1 MVGLAGCTSTMS
13 QYSPD
18 QVINNALEE
27 TTSLESYYAE
37 VEWKTT
43 EKGKDTEQIFMK
55 EWHSDDGKIR
65 VETKNKEGSEQT
77 IVVNDGHALMTYQVE
92 ENQAWIIHH
101 PELIELNQLSQKDQA
116 SLFLEIVRDTH
127 EVSVEG
133 EEKIIGR
140 ATYHLVAEAKADSS
154 LFGDMELWVDKENWR
169 VLKMILHT
177 GDTKDEILYTKI
189 DFSEKISSHI
199 FTLDLP
205 EDVDLQNVEDI
216 SQTIELTL
224 DEVAEQFTQ
233 PIFYFPE
240 KTGLE
245 ISAIEL
251 VDMQSELFQKE
262 VSFDYTKDDLPLL
275 TLSVFESTEESQ
287 DEAFVF
293 PGEETVTVRNQEGF
307 YSEFSGIRT
316 LQWQEE
322 GLSYSIMI
330 IDPNVTIED
339 LQELADE
346 MIIAE

>member
-1 MVGLAGCTSTMS
+1 MMGLAGCTSTMS

-27 TTSLESYYAE
+27 TTSFESYYAE
-37 VEWKTT
+37 VEWEIT
-43 EKGKDTEQIFMK
+43 EKGKDTEQIFIK

-65 VETKNKEGSEQT
+65 VETESKGESEQT
-77 IVVNDGHALMTYQVE
+77 IVVNDGHTLITYQVE
-92 ENQAWIIHH
+92 KNQALIIHDS
-101 PELIELNQLSQKDQA
+101 ELIELNQLSQKDQA

-127 EVSVEG
+127 DVSVEG

-140 ATYHLVAEAKADSS
+140 ATYHLVAGAKADSS
-154 LFGDMELWVDKENWR
+154 LFGDMELWVDKENWQ

-177 GDTKDEILYTKI
+177 GDTKEEILYTKI
-189 DFSEKISSHI
+189 DFDEKISSDI

-224 DEVAEQFTQ
+224 DEVAEKFTE

-240 KTGLE
+240 KEDLE
-245 ISAIEL
+245 ISTIETI
-251 VDMQSELFQKE
+251 DMQSEQFQGE
-262 VSFDYTKDDLPLL
+262 VSFDYTKDGLPLL
-275 TLSVFESTEESQ
+275 TLSVFESL
-287 DEAFVF
+287 DELGDEVF
-293 PGEETVTVRNQEGF
+293 DFPDGETITVRNQEGF

-316 LQWQEE
+316 LQWREK
-322 GLSYSIMI
+322 GLNYSIMI

-339 LQELADE
+339 LQKLADE